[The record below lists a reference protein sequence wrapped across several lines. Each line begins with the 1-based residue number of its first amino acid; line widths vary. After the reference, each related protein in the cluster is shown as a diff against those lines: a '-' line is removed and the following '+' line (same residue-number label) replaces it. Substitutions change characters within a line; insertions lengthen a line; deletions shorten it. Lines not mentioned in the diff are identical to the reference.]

1 MWMHRIEVDMMFYI
15 TQKESLNSDKR
26 LRRNRRPKL
35 QLVNSFQQQQHI
47 NSKVTTLEQD
57 II

>member
-1 MWMHRIEVDMMFYI
+1 MWKHRIEVYMMLYN

-26 LRRNRRPKL
+26 LRHNRRPKL

-47 NSKVTTLEQD
+47 NSKVTTLEKN